1 MRLSDIKDEN
11 ALDVLA
17 EIIEPLG
24 EILSDEDVKKAW
36 EKNKKL
42 KAISVAIKNHKESV
56 IYIMAT
62 LDGVPVKKYR
72 IDLLTLPAK
81 IIEIISDPM
90 LTDFFN
96 SQGQMWEESN
106 SGSAMENTE
115 EKEI

>member
-24 EILSDEDVKKAW
+24 EILSDEEVKKAW
-36 EKNKKL
+36 EKSKRL

-56 IYIMAT
+56 IYIMAA
-62 LDGVPVKKYR
+62 LDGIPVEEYK
-72 IDLLTLPAK
+72 INLLTLPAK

-90 LTDFFN
+90 LTDFFS
-96 SQGQMWEESN
+96 SQGQKLEENN

-115 EKEI
+115 GKEI